1 MSACNH
7 HWTITVCTRVCV
19 WSLAVCTCVC
29 GADDSS
35 FPELAL
41 MHSLNKCDLILCPHA
56 ARSGEWEDPPCT
68 PPSHHRQ

>member
-1 MSACNH
+1 MSA
-7 HWTITVCTRVCV
+7 TVTGPSLCVVSRSVRVR
-19 WSLAVCTCVC
+19 

-68 PPSHHRQ
+68 PPTHHQQ